1 MWVVL
6 DGKQVV
12 IDLGGIHNAATSTVD
27 LWKYLTNQD
36 KTQLTDEQ
44 KKAEHTLTIL
54 YMERG
59 AGASNCYMN
68 FTIPNAK
75 ISQVTTDALG
85 TLTFNKVNKDG
96 TGLSGASF
104 ALYTDEDCTTQLET
118 ATSVGKTG
126 TVTFDR
132 LRAGTYYLKE
142 IQAPEGYVLSNEK
155 WKVEVTKNNDTV
167 TTTLKDSSGNIVT
180 DNKILNETPKEVIES
195 SMEYDKTAKV
205 VSWDDRTYDINITA
219 ASTSTSSVTTTTCLL
234 YTSPS
239 PRD

>member
-1 MWVVL
+1 ML
-6 DGKQVV
+6 
-12 IDLGGIHNAATSTVD
+12 N
-27 LWKYLTNQD
+27 TNQD

-132 LRAGTYYLKE
+132 LRAGTYYLKD
-142 IQAPEGYVLSNEK
+142 IQAPEGYVLSNE
-155 WKVEVTKNNDTV
+155 
-167 TTTLKDSSGNIVT
+167 
-180 DNKILNETPKEVIES
+180 
-195 SMEYDKTAKV
+195 
-205 VSWDDRTYDINITA
+205 
-219 ASTSTSSVTTTTCLL
+219 
-234 YTSPS
+234 
-239 PRD
+239 